1 MSLSSRLNA
10 IFGGIGPALANPD
23 YRYYWIGQSVATIG
37 RWMYRMAVGWLTWEL
52 TKSTSWLGVIA
63 FADAAPVVVF
73 TIFAGAIADRIGYF
87 RVMRTSQIISGCN
100 CAAFGALT
108 LTGHITIELVL
119 ILTLLGGSFEAVTYP
134 ARMAAVNMLVPRR
147 DLSSAIA
154 LGSTTFNG
162 ARIVGPA
169 LAGGLILWIGIGG
182 VIVLGAVTYLWFAY
196 VLLTLHAP
204 EPKRE
209 AKARFNLFGDIAQ
222 GVRYAAGDPGIR
234 FLMILM
240 GLTGLFIR
248 PYIDLLPG
256 YASRIFGTGP
266 EGLSI
271 LLSSIGVGA
280 MFAGVALARRGTMT
294 GLTRF
299 VSYTMLGMG
308 VAQVAFLACGQIWA
322 AAPFLAL
329 SGFFMLGGSVSS
341 QTLIQ
346 NAVDF
351 EDARAGDEPVRGD
364 FVGHPVGRLDGHW
377 LGRLVRRVAADP
389 AGRRAGHAGLLDLDA
404 PRAGPGLARPG
415 RRRRRNRRVAGP
427 AATSRSFPSRAY
439 RAA

>member
-10 IFGGIGPALANPD
+10 VFGGIGPALSHPD
-23 YRYYWIGQSVATIG
+23 YRTYWIGQSVATVG

-52 TKSTSWLGVIA
+52 TKSTSWLGIIA

-87 RVMRTSQIISGCN
+87 RVMRTSQFVSGCN
-100 CAAFGALT
+100 CAVFAALT
-108 LTGHITIELVL
+108 ITGHITIELVL
-119 ILTLLGGSFEAVTYP
+119 LLTLLGGSFEAVNYP
-134 ARMAAVNMLVPRR
+134 ARMAAVNTLVPRR

-169 LAGGLILWIGIGG
+169 LAGGLILWIGNGG
-182 VIVLGAVTYLWFAY
+182 VIAIGAATFFWFWVVLVTLR
-196 VLLTLHAP
+196 AP

-209 AKARFNLFGDIAQ
+209 ARARFDLFGDVAQ
-222 GVRYAAGDPGIR
+222 GIRYVAGDPGIR

-256 YASRIFGTGP
+256 YAAKVFESGP

-280 MFAGVALARRGTMT
+280 MCAGITLARRGTMS

-308 VAQVAFLACGQIWA
+308 AAQVAFLAADSIWVGA
-322 AAPFLAL
+322 AFLVM

-346 NAVDF
+346 NAVDSAMR
-351 EDARAGDEPVRGD
+351 ARVMSLFVVISWGIPSVGSLAMGWVASFAGLQHTLL
-364 FVGHPVGRLDGHW
+364 VGAVVTLSAW
-377 LGRLVRRVAADP
+377 LWTRRETRRVSP
-389 AGRRAGHAGLLDLDA
+389 ALEGAIPA
-404 PRAGPGLARPG
+404 
-415 RRRRRNRRVAGP
+415 VAE
-427 AATSRSFPSRAY
+427 
-439 RAA
+439 